1 MLGSAARGHILVVD
15 DDPGVRRLFVEVLQL
30 AGYATVATG
39 SVAEAAA
46 ALERGTPE
54 IICVLLDAG
63 LPDGR
68 GLDLLRRVRSD
79 LGRETLPVIVV
90 TGDDDARSEIEGL
103 EAGATDYLLKPV
115 SPEALVARVGTH
127 LRDRAAW
134 LAVLDA
140 AVTQRGPDGGPLD
153 PDTVVD
159 LIGAMGFRSV
169 FQPIVDLRTGER
181 AGYEALTRFHDGTA
195 PEQRFVEAAVGGYG
209 PDLELATLASAV
221 EASHGLPADAYVSL
235 NVTPGLLRPG
245 SVMLQ
250 EVLGRASCPIVLE
263 ITERE
268 AIDDYDAVRSTLSAL
283 EPSVRLSV
291 DDAGAG
297 FASLRHVVMLEPDYV
312 KLDRTWVSGI
322 DHEPTKQAMVAGL
335 VHFANATGCTLVAEG
350 IERSEEQAMLTDLG
364 VRFGQG
370 FLLGRPESVA

>member
-1 MLGSAARGHILVVD
+1 MLGSAARGHILVVED
-15 DDPGVRRLFVEVLQL
+15 DASVRSLFVEVLQL
-30 AGYATVATG
+30 AGYATVAAG
-39 SVAEAAA
+39 SLADAVA
-46 ALERGTPE
+46 ALERSEPE

-68 GLDLLRRVRSD
+68 GIDLLRRVRSD
-79 LGRETLPVIVV
+79 VGRETLPVIVV
-90 TGDDDARSEIEGL
+90 TGDVDARAEVEGL
-103 EAGATDYLLKPV
+103 EAGATDYVFKPV

-134 LAVLDA
+134 LAMLDA
-140 AVTQRGPDGGPLD
+140 ARSGRDDEDRALD
-153 PDTVVD
+153 PEEVID
-159 LIGAMGFRSV
+159 LIGDMAFRPV
-169 FQPIVDLRTGER
+169 FQPIVDLRTGHR

-195 PEQRFVEAAVGGYG
+195 PEQHFTAAAHAGYG
-209 PDLELATLASAV
+209 ADLELATLTSAV
-221 EASHGLPADAYVSL
+221 EASHGLPSEAYLSL
-235 NVTPGLLRPG
+235 NVTAGLLKPR
-245 SVMLQ
+245 SAVLQ
-250 EVLGRASCPIVLE
+250 DVLGQASSPVVLE

-268 AIDDYDAVRSTLSAL
+268 AIEDYEAVRAILATF

-335 VHFANATGCTLVAEG
+335 VHFADATGCTLVAEG
-350 IERSEEQAMLTDLG
+350 IERPEEQSMLCDLG
-364 VRFGQG
+364 VCYGQG
-370 FLLGRPESVA
+370 FLLGRPEGVA